1 MIINVACVAGEIS
14 QLFAVKC
21 ASELQK
27 GSSRFGAFLIAH
39 GYREEVGGL
48 QKGT

>member
-1 MIINVACVAGEIS
+1 MAYVAGEIS

-27 GSSRFGAFLIAH
+27 ASRRFGAYLIAH
-39 GYREEVGGL
+39 GYGEEVGSL
-48 QKGT
+48 RKGM